1 MKRELIIEGM
11 SCNHCLNAVKEALAT
26 VESIK
31 VESVELGRASIEAD
45 DAGLAQARTAIED
58 DGYKV
63 LEAK

>member
-26 VESIK
+26 VSSVK

-45 DAGLAQARTAIED
+45 DVGLAEARAAIED
-58 DGYKV
+58 DGYTV
-63 LEAK
+63 LETR